1 LLGTPGSEAD
11 VSGTSSRETR
21 DAAAGAIENAAGP
34 SSIGPSSA
42 APSSAALHVEL
53 RLPLAQF
60 QLECNFETGREV
72 VVLFGPSGAG
82 KTTVLDCVAGFRAP
96 REGRVVLEDRILFS
110 NQAGLHPRTSTAGAL
125 GTPNVNV
132 PVRRR
137 HIGYL
142 SQQPALFPHLSVR
155 QNVGY
160 GLLDLPHEE
169 REARVQAIL
178 ERFRIPHLSASRP
191 AAISGGEQQRVALAR
206 ALVCEPELLLLDEP
220 LAALDLRLKSLLL
233 DALFE
238 WQRERAVPMLYVT
251 HDRSEAYS
259 LARRVLV
266 MEQGRVV
273 ADGAPHAVFD
283 APVSRDQAAL
293 SGYENIFEAVVEEAH
308 PEQGTMTCR
317 IVVPPQQAK
326 QGVAGGPVRTSL
338 LLESPLARRAEGEA
352 AYLAVRAGDILVAT
366 SLPTGI
372 SARNVLSG
380 RIRLIEDRDGMAELR
395 VLCGAADG
403 AETEFCVHITRGAMH
418 DLALEPG
425 KAVWLIIKTHSI
437 QFVRK

>member
-1 LLGTPGSEAD
+1 M
-11 VSGTSSRETR
+11 SGTIRATNEAISGTANR
-21 DAAAGAIENAAGP
+21 AAGNP
-34 SSIGPSSA
+34 P
-42 APSSAALHVEL
+42 AALHVEL

-60 QLECNFETGREV
+60 PLECSFQTGREV

-82 KTTVLDCVAGFRAP
+82 KTTVLDCVAGFRSP
-96 REGRVVLEDRILFS
+96 PEGRIAVGDRLLFCS
-110 NQAGLHPRTSTAGAL
+110 QSG
-125 GTPNVNV
+125 VNV

-137 HIGYL
+137 HIGYF
-142 SQQPALFPHLSVR
+142 SQQPALFPHLTVR
-155 QNVGY
+155 QNIGY
-160 GLLDLPHEE
+160 GLLDLSHEE
-169 REARVQAIL
+169 REARVRAIL
-178 ERFRIPHLSASRP
+178 ERFRIPHLGASRP

-206 ALVCEPELLLLDEP
+206 TLVCEPELLLLDEP

-233 DALFE
+233 EALFE
-238 WQRERAVPMLYVT
+238 WQRERAVPLLYVT

-293 SGYENIFEAVVEEAH
+293 SGYENIFKAEVEAVH
-308 PEQGTMTCR
+308 SEQGTMTCR
-317 IVVPPQQAK
+317 LADS
-326 QGVAGGPVRTSL
+326 SL
-338 LLESPLARRAEGEA
+338 LLESPLAKRSEGESA
-352 AYLAVRAGDILVAT
+352 CLAIRAGDILVAT

-380 RIRLIEDRDGMAELR
+380 RIRLVEDRDGMAELR
-395 VLCGAADG
+395 VLCGEGG

-425 KAVWLIIKTHSI
+425 KQVWLIIKTHSI